1 MLQQNAGTVPSGDVR
16 PFSADGDGTML
27 GEGIGTVVLKRREDA
42 ERDGD
47 RIYAVIKSVGT
58 SSDGKGSAIYAPS
71 PDGQARCIRDA
82 HEQAGVEPRSIQ
94 LIEAH
99 GTGTKAGDAC
109 ELNGLHQ
116 VFGDADHPWCAL
128 GSVKSQIG
136 HTKAAAGMA
145 GLIKATMALHHKVL
159 PPTAK
164 VDGPNPV
171 AANEQFPLY
180 VNGEKRPWLK
190 GETPRR
196 AGVSAFGFGGSN
208 FHAILEEHGDARAQV
223 DWDDDIAIVAY
234 CGDSAQVA
242 QQLSQAPREWSQ
254 FIHHAAA
261 SRTAFNHGAAQRVI
275 IVATPDNFIERLDRA
290 QQELTKRKLRLPYQ
304 GFMPE
309 LAMLLVI
316 LLLCIQA
323 KVASSLVCYVTGPAV
338 FQKHLKP
345 FS

>member
-1 MLQQNAGTVPSGDVR
+1 MWRQALEEAGVDEDTANDVVERIGHGYVPWQEASFPGLLGNVVAGRIANKLNLHGTNCVVDAACGSSLSALHLAVLELQAGRCDCCISGGADTFNDIFMYMCFSKTPALSPSGDVR

-208 FHAILEEHGDARAQV
+208 FHAILEEHGDARAHV
-223 DWDDDIAIVAY
+223 DWDDDIAIAAY
-234 CGDSAQVA
+234 S
-242 QQLSQAPREWSQ
+242 W
-254 FIHHAAA
+254 
-261 SRTAFNHGAAQRVI
+261 
-275 IVATPDNFIERLDRA
+275 
-290 QQELTKRKLRLPYQ
+290 
-304 GFMPE
+304 
-309 LAMLLVI
+309 
-316 LLLCIQA
+316 
-323 KVASSLVCYVTGPAV
+323 
-338 FQKHLKP
+338 
-345 FS
+345 